1 MKKNPKSEIDID
13 YVARLANL
21 PLTQK
26 EKKTFAKQLKNVLGY
41 FSKLSEVD
49 TARVEPIGHI
59 TGLTNVVRDDRT
71 APSITQDE
79 ALVNAPKTYNGF
91 FEVDAIFEEQA

>member
-1 MKKNPKSEIDID
+1 MGVIK
-13 YVARLANL
+13 
-21 PLTQK
+21 
-26 EKKTFAKQLKNVLGY
+26 
-41 FSKLSEVD
+41 
-49 TARVEPIGHI
+49 
-59 TGLTNVVRDDRT
+59 GLINVVRDDRT